1 MLLSTYLAI
10 LDDKFL
16 TKVAQVFVDFLGCFK
31 NIYFVQ
37 ILLYLAIDG
46 QLLKKIGTL
55 PILSSGHT

>member
-31 NIYFVQ
+31 KHLFYTNTAVPSY
-37 ILLYLAIDG
+37 
-46 QLLKKIGTL
+46 
-55 PILSSGHT
+55 